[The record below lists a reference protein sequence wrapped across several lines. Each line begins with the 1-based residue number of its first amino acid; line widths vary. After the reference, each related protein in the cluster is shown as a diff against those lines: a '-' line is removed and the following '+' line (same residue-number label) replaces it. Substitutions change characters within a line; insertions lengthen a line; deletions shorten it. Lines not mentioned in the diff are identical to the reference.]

1 MTHPILSRIPILRAF
16 VDERFLD
23 HRQRASSIAG
33 FATLIVSACLFEYR
47 MIVDHTI
54 SWDLFAVILT
64 FAVFKISLFAW
75 YRFND

>member
-23 HRQRASSIAG
+23 HRRRASSIAG

-47 MIVDHTI
+47 LIVDSKI
-54 SWDLFAVILT
+54 SWDLLIVILT